1 MKIHEYQAKELFK
14 KFGIPVLE
22 GKLATTLEEVKAA
35 VNELG
40 LPVVIKAQIQA
51 GGRGKAGGVK
61 LAKTLEEA
69 EQMAEN
75 MLGKPLVT
83 HQTGGQGKIVRKVL
97 VEKAAN
103 IKKEFYVGMVID
115 RSQNMPVLMVSPA
128 GGMEIEELAK
138 EKPEL
143 IFKEPIDPFLGLLPY
158 QARKLAFKTEMPVK
172 EAAKLLMAIYK
183 LFISYDCSLAE
194 INPLILTEE
203 GSLLA
208 IDAKLNFDDSALYR
222 HPDIKEMLDPDE
234 LDPLEYEAM
243 KYRLNY
249 VRLDGNV
256 GIMVNGAGLAMAT
269 MDVIKLAGAEPANF
283 LNVGG
288 GANVEMITQ
297 GFKILLSDPNVKLI
311 FINIFGGILRCDVL
325 AQGVIEA
332 AKQVDINIP
341 VLVRLEGTNVEKG
354 RQMLSESGLNFVV
367 AKDISDAAQ
376 KIVEI
381 LGKKE

>member
-1 MKIHEYQAKELFK
+1 MKVHEYQAKELFARY
-14 KFGIPVLE
+14 GIPVPR
-22 GKLATTLEEVKAA
+22 GKLVTQVEEVEGV

-40 LPVVIKAQIQA
+40 LPVVVKAQIHA

-61 LAKTLEEA
+61 LAKTLDEA
-69 EQMAEN
+69 RQITQN

-83 HQTGGQGKIVRKVL
+83 HQTGGQGTIVRKVW
-97 VEKAAN
+97 VEEGAA

-115 RSQNMPVLMVSPA
+115 RARRCPVLMVSPA

-143 IFKEPIDPFLGLLPY
+143 IFKEPIDSFLGLLPY
-158 QARKLAFKTEMPVK
+158 QCRSLAFKLGVDPKQAGKMF
-172 EAAKLLMAIYK
+172 MALTR
-183 LFISYDCSLAE
+183 LFVEKDCSLAE
-194 INPLILTEE
+194 INPLILTED
-203 GSLLA
+203 GNLLA
-208 IDAKLNFDDSALYR
+208 IDAKLNFDDSALFR
-222 HPDIKEMLDPDE
+222 HPDVKEMLDPDE
-234 LDPLEYEAM
+234 LDPLEYEAS
-243 KYRLNY
+243 KYHLNY

-283 LNVGG
+283 LDVGG
-288 GANVEMITQ
+288 SANAEMIAQ
-297 GFKILLSDPNVKLI
+297 GFKIILSDPNVKLI

-332 AKQVDINIP
+332 AKQVEVSVPI
-341 VLVRLEGTNVEKG
+341 LVRLEGTNVEQG
-354 RQMLSESGLNFVV
+354 REMLADSGLNFVV
-367 AKDISDAAQ
+367 GKDLSDAAS

-381 LGKKE
+381 LS

>member
-1 MKIHEYQAKELFK
+1 MKVHEYQAKELFARY
-14 KFGIPVLE
+14 GIPVPR
-22 GKLATTLEEVKAA
+22 GKLVTQVEEVEGV

-40 LPVVIKAQIQA
+40 LPVVVKAQIHA

-61 LAKTLEEA
+61 LAKTLDEA
-69 EQMAEN
+69 RQITQN

-83 HQTGGQGKIVRKVL
+83 RQTGGQGTIVRKVW
-97 VEKAAN
+97 VEEGAA

-115 RSQNMPVLMVSPA
+115 RARRCPVLMVSPA

-158 QARKLAFKTEMPVK
+158 QCRSLAFKLGVDPKQAGKMF
-172 EAAKLLMAIYK
+172 MALTR
-183 LFISYDCSLAE
+183 LFVEKDCSLAE
-194 INPLILTEE
+194 INPLILTED
-203 GSLLA
+203 GNLLA
-208 IDAKLNFDDSALYR
+208 IDAKLNFDDSALFR
-222 HPDIKEMLDPDE
+222 HPDVKEMLDPDE
-234 LDPLEYEAM
+234 LDPLEYEAS
-243 KYRLNY
+243 KYHLNY

-283 LNVGG
+283 LDVGG
-288 GANVEMITQ
+288 SANAEMIAQ
-297 GFKILLSDPNVKLI
+297 GFKIILSDPNVKLI

-332 AKQVDINIP
+332 AKQVEVSVPI
-341 VLVRLEGTNVEKG
+341 LVRLEGTNVEQG
-354 RQMLSESGLNFVV
+354 REMLADSGLNFVV
-367 AKDISDAAQ
+367 GKDLSDAAS

-381 LGKKE
+381 LS